1 MSKTKEINYEQIIAA
16 LLLNF
21 ESIDNID
28 FSLIIEKFKKENKV
42 DVYGLWYDVENINK
56 YVKYE
61 KNGIISLKKG
71 ITLDYFIE
79 DENQTL
85 HNKLSNVAGKTVMKY
100 FSNFDIE
107 KYKNK
112 KEKKIIQNRNTALN
126 EANVLL
132 ISDIQDDYDEL
143 IKYGF
148 KNVDYFKSIVRADSY
163 FAKHPKELEKY
174 HLILEGNQN
183 VQRCTFEGDVDL
195 KKTINILKNTR
206 DILKIN
212 LNRKNYPDYIEL
224 VTYLCDQNNHK
235 NWDIKELTYNDLF
248 DRIVENMIINHT
260 LEKLDL
266 KDNKFVP
273 IQDYINPNRL
283 PLPTKKSDLKILY
296 LGADMYADRIASEL
310 GLNIDFK
317 EDNNCS
323 LGRYVKNNLGKYD
336 VIIVTSIYSGNLL
349 SMNGE
354 STEQCKDTGRELTL
368 FVSYDDCCLF
378 DHSLGN
384 EIKLNYVYGGNIAPN
399 LDFHSK
405 KFKVLRQ
412 PIEVDKKYNKYYIMY
427 CQSEYSKIKAIIE
440 SSINF
445 YNEALIEMGKPSIN
459 DLDFKTFT
467 ELDNEYALAFEYERK
482 RKEEEL
488 APIKLF
494 DNIRYSITSYL
505 NYKKIGL
512 IKEIPEGIKI
522 IEEKNQ
528 IRVENLYQGRI
539 LCVIVF
545 SKEYEHDNFR
555 IFEIQT
561 LSKKGILSNP
571 QTIGVYTSKYES
583 FEDVPNRPNQEQ
595 ENALISIEKKIN
607 VILKPLNE
615 EAWKKHFEQDAQ
627 ESKKL
632 NLKRKSKIKNN
643 HLKSRV

>member
-183 VQRCTFEGDVDL
+183 VQRCMFEGDVDL

-224 VTYLCDQNNHK
+224 VTHLCDQNNYK

-266 KDNKFVP
+266 KDNKFIP

-378 DHSLGN
+378 DYSLGD

-555 IFEIQT
+555 IFEIQA

-607 VILKPLNE
+607 VVLKPLNE